1 MKPIILISG
10 EDGFDHRSGSPH
22 FVLSRNYP
30 KAVSQAG
37 GMPVLATS
45 YKTIAEYVEL
55 ADGLLLTHGPI
66 IHPARYGQIA
76 VTHDDIR
83 GFSDTRDDLDFSL
96 CYEFL
101 KEGKPVMAIGR
112 GSRVLN
118 ITIDKHFS
126 DKRGG
131 LKCLGIGFTK
141 TMFENAIPEFNVFV
155 DMCKEVGKQ

>member
-22 FVLSRNYP
+22 FLLSRNYP
-30 KAVSQAG
+30 KAVTQAG
-37 GMPVLATS
+37 GMPVLGTS
-45 YKTIAEYVEL
+45 YKAIEEYVEL

-76 VTHDDIR
+76 AVHDEIR
-83 GFSDTRDDLDFSL
+83 GFVDTRDDLDFAL

-112 GSRVLN
+112 GARVMN
-118 ITIDKHFS
+118 ITIDKYFA
-126 DKRGG
+126 DKRGS
-131 LKCLGIGFTK
+131 LKCLGISFAK
-141 TMFENAIPEFNVFV
+141 NMFDNIIPEFNVFV
-155 DMCKEVGKQ
+155 DMCKEAGK